1 MWNNIN
7 FAATNTNSCQVCKVI
22 LSFLNFAIIK
32 TIRAGVIDMYKSSN
46 KNFIGYSVIYSVS
59 RITKDIPVRAIVPLT
74 IANKIGAVTNA
85 SDRIPN
91 SLYNLLSVVD
101 LLYTPN
107 TIENPS
113 PKIIPIMILID
124 TYIYKLY
131 IYILP
136 IDLQI
141 SFVN

>member
-1 MWNNIN
+1 
-7 FAATNTNSCQVCKVI
+7 
-22 LSFLNFAIIK
+22 
-32 TIRAGVIDMYKSSN
+32 MYKSSN

-113 PKIIPIMILID
+113 PKIIPIMIDI
-124 TYIYKLY
+124 
-131 IYILP
+131 
-136 IDLQI
+136 
-141 SFVN
+141 